1 MRKLFAAIA
10 GAGVLLTC
18 VPVMAARELGDIQD
32 KFASV
37 SDLVREKCMACH
49 TRGYNLPFYARVPGI
64 RAVIE
69 KDYNDGLRAMNLNQE
84 LVRSKGKPVG
94 ETVLAK
100 MEWVIGNDTMPPAK
114 FAAVHWGSR
123 LSDSERRQVLD
134 WVAATRKAYYA
145 TDAAPAYANE
155 PLQPLPCDVAF
166 DRAKAEIGNIL
177 FNDKRLS
184 ADSSLSC
191 AGCHALD
198 KAGTDNARFS
208 EGIRGQSGNANAPTV
223 FNAVF
228 NAVQFWD
235 GRAADLREQA
245 GGPPLNPIEMGSRD
259 WNEIIERLSHDEA
272 LTARFRAVYADGWSS
287 GNITDAIAEYEK
299 TLISPD
305 SRFDKW
311 LRGDSAALSSRE
323 VRGYERF
330 KDYRCSS
337 CHVGRS
343 VGGQSYEYMDLKK
356 AYFADRAGEALAS
369 DKGRYNV
376 THLPGDMH
384 RFKVPNLRN
393 VELTWPYLHDGSVTT
408 LDEAVR
414 IMGVYCAGLEVPEDD
429 RLLIVAFLRSLTGEH
444 EGRPVQG
451 RAVAR

>member
-1 MRKLFAAIA
+1 MWKIFAAMA
-10 GAGVLLTC
+10 GAGVLLSS
-18 VPVMAARELGDIQD
+18 VPAMAARDLSDVQD

-37 SDLVREKCMACH
+37 AGLVQEKCMACH
-49 TRGYNLPFYARVPGI
+49 TRGYDLPFYARVPGI
-64 RAVIE
+64 RVIIA

-100 MEWVIGNDTMPPAK
+100 MEWVIANDTMPPAK

-123 LSDSERRQVLD
+123 LSDSEKRQILD
-134 WVAATRKAYYA
+134 WVASTRKAYYA

-155 PLQPLPCDVAF
+155 PLQPLPRRLEF
-166 DRAKAEIGNIL
+166 DKAKADLGREL

-208 EGIRGQSGNANAPTV
+208 EGIRRQYGDANAPTV
-223 FNAVF
+223 FNAAF

-259 WNEIIERLSHDEA
+259 WEEIIDRLSRDEA
-272 LTARFRAVYADGWSS
+272 LTARFSAVYADGWSG

-311 LRGDSAALSSRE
+311 LRGDSAALSGEE

-330 KDYRCSS
+330 KAYRCSS

-356 AYFADRAGEALAS
+356 PYFADRGGAALGS
-369 DKGRYNV
+369 DNGRFNV
-376 THLPGDMH
+376 TKQAVDMH

-393 VELTWPYLHDGSVTT
+393 VELTHPYLHDGAVTT

-414 IMGVYCAGLEVPEDD
+414 IMGAYCAGLEVPEND
-429 RLLIVAFLRSLTGEH
+429 RHLIVAFLRSLTGEYD
-444 EGRPVQG
+444 GRPVQG
-451 RAVAR
+451 TAVAR